1 MKGTRK
7 LAGLLLVALA
17 PFVAAVTGAPPAGS
31 DPVVAARAAELANK
45 LRCLVCQNQSIAD
58 SNAGLAVDLR
68 REIREQIAAG
78 RTDDEI
84 LDFMVSRY
92 GDFVLYRPPF
102 RAHHPRTLERSGR
115 PRARRP
121 LDPRANVAYASP
133 RRRAAADRGRAQA
146 GRTTAR
152 RRRERP
158 AVTAFVAVAAAM
170 IAVAVAWVL
179 RPLLSGRAATSPDRE
194 TASLAVLRDQ
204 LAELE
209 TDLARGILAPERYE
223 QARQEL
229 ERRVLDEVD
238 LEAPARAA
246 APATV
251 NAWTAAILGATIPIA
266 AIVLYVILGT
276 PSAHLAKAPG
286 AGPRHDVD
294 AGQLEAMV
302 ARLAAQVEGS
312 PEDAKGWTLLAR
324 SYSVMGRYPEAV
336 RAYERAAALV
346 PRDADLLADFADTLA
361 VTQGRNL
368 QGKPLEL
375 VQRAL
380 EIDPEHWKALALAG
394 TAAFDRKDYGRAI
407 AYWERLERV
416 APAGSEIGR
425 SVGESIAEAR
435 ALAGAKRAAP
445 GSPQVASAPAGAKV
459 TGKVTL
465 AEALAVNAAPTDTV
479 FIFARAASGPPMPL
493 AVLRKQVK
501 DLPLDF
507 MLDDSMAMAP
517 DLKLSRFSEVIVV
530 ARISRSG
537 SATPQSGDVQGF
549 SEAVK
554 IGATGVSV
562 VIDTALP

>member
-1 MKGTRK
+1 
-7 LAGLLLVALA
+7 
-17 PFVAAVTGAPPAGS
+17 
-31 DPVVAARAAELANK
+31 
-45 LRCLVCQNQSIAD
+45 
-58 SNAGLAVDLR
+58 
-68 REIREQIAAG
+68 
-78 RTDDEI
+78 
-84 LDFMVSRY
+84 
-92 GDFVLYRPPF
+92 
-102 RAHHPRTLERSGR
+102 
-115 PRARRP
+115 
-121 LDPRANVAYASP
+121 
-133 RRRAAADRGRAQA
+133 
-146 GRTTAR
+146 
-152 RRRERP
+152 
-158 AVTAFVAVAAAM
+158 VTAFVAVAAAM

-238 LEAPARAA
+238 REAPARAA

-266 AIVLYVILGT
+266 AIVLYVLLGT

-286 AGPRHDVD
+286 AGPGHDVD

-375 VQRAL
+375 VHRAL

-479 FIFARAASGPPMPL
+479 FIFARAATGPPMPL

-554 IGATGVSV
+554 IGVTGVSV